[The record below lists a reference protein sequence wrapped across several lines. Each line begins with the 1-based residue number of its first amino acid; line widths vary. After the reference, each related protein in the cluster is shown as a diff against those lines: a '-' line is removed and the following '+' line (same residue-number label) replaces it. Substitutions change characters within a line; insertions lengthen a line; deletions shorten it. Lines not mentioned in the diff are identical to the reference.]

1 MMAVAYPEGCGS
13 GARRASGPPPGPARL
28 ASAAL
33 PPNNSGMRA
42 PYPPRLPVPS
52 GFAASGGGLRGPG
65 PGCGPRLPGP
75 GLAFGGPGCG
85 SLAPGRCAALALAIA
100 RGPARRPGCGS
111 PPGAPAAAGACPG
124 PGGLRP
130 PGPRPPGRGSCRPPS
145 APLRAPLRGWGAL
158 GLLRAAVA
166 PHPSRPGSPL
176 PCPRPFGP
184 GVGPSGP
191 PGLLR
196 PGAAGRPFGPLGS
209 AAAPGLAGDGGRRRG
224 CGRAELFREC
234 LCSLWEAPGS
244 ARCTLG
250 IVLSVGSRGGPCGAA
265 DGPTG
270 LVVDATRA
278 GAPARPSRISSRH
291 RSRRSAR
298 NKKGDRPVRTY
309 PLYFDAAHLC
319 CCRSW
324 PYLAS
329 YSWYAMA

>member
-1 MMAVAYPEGCGS
+1 MMAVAYPEGCGT

-33 PPNNSGMRA
+33 PPNNNGMRA

-166 PHPSRPGSPL
+166 PLPSRPGSPL

-196 PGAAGRPFGPLGS
+196 PGGGWAALRAAWISRRPPGWRETGERGAAAAALSCSEGAFAASRRAQAPPAAPRHRPGPQDPEAALAGRLT
-209 AAAPGLAGDGGRRRG
+209 AL
-224 CGRAELFREC
+224 RA
-234 LCSLWEAPGS
+234 
-244 ARCTLG
+244 
-250 IVLSVGSRGGPCGAA
+250 
-265 DGPTG
+265 
-270 LVVDATRA
+270 
-278 GAPARPSRISSRH
+278 
-291 RSRRSAR
+291 
-298 NKKGDRPVRTY
+298 
-309 PLYFDAAHLC
+309 
-319 CCRSW
+319 
-324 PYLAS
+324 
-329 YSWYAMA
+329 

>member
-1 MMAVAYPEGCGS
+1 MSLPWGGVVV
-13 GARRASGPPPGPARL
+13 PPQVQPPTAADPWEVPGPGPWGLGPR
-28 ASAAL
+28 
-33 PPNNSGMRA
+33 PPAGADPRPRPAPEDPAGGAGPMPAGNPPAGSSSGMRA

-166 PHPSRPGSPL
+166 PLPSRPGSPL

-196 PGAAGRPFGPLGS
+196 PGGGWAALRAAWISRRPPGWRETGEGG
-209 AAAPGLAGDGGRRRG
+209 AAAAALSWSVSAFAASGR
-224 CGRAELFREC
+224 LQ
-234 LCSLWEAPGS
+234 AP
-244 ARCTLG
+244 
-250 IVLSVGSRGGPCGAA
+250 PAA
-265 DGPTG
+265 PW
-270 LVVDATRA
+270 A
-278 GAPARPSRISSRH
+278 
-291 RSRRSAR
+291 
-298 NKKGDRPVRTY
+298 
-309 PLYFDAAHLC
+309 
-319 CCRSW
+319 
-324 PYLAS
+324 
-329 YSWYAMA
+329 